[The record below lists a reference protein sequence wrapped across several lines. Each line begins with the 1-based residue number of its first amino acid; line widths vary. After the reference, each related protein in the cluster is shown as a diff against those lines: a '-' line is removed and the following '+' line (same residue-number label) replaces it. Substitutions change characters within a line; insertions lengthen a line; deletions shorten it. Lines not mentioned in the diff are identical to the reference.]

1 MIELYLTRGDN
12 YEGVYLRL
20 PATPAEVGEAYA
32 MLDSIS
38 RYAGET
44 HIVDVKSPV
53 KNLDQFIK
61 NACLEQI
68 GIDHRN
74 RWCLLLKQDGP

>member
-1 MIELYLTRGDN
+1 MISLHLTRGDN
-12 YEGVYLRL
+12 YEGVYLQL

-44 HIVDVKSPV
+44 HIMDVQGPV
-53 KNLDQFIK
+53 KNLARFIK
-61 NACLEQI
+61 NTDLA
-68 GIDHRN
+68 
-74 RWCLLLKQDGP
+74 